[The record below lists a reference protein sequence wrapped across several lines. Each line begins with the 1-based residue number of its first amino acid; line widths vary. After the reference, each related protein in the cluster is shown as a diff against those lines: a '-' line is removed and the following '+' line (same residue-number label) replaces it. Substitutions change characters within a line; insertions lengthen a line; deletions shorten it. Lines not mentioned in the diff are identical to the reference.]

1 MAGASSG
8 KAEVITILLKAG
20 ADKNAQDQDGV
31 TALMRAAESW
41 DSAEAVT
48 ALLDAGAFTRG
59 SVPRTW
65 QSLCGVD
72 RDGAP
77 AA

>member
-1 MAGASSG
+1 MQ
-8 KAEVITILLKAG
+8 KLPRRIELRHT
-20 ADKNAQDQDGV
+20 V
-31 TALMRAAESW
+31 TRPVLE
-41 DSAEAVT
+41 

-77 AA
+77 TA